1 MTTQNTQK
9 RGFDVTYVNDFV
21 QRQIA
26 GAKGPKGNGRPFIF
40 DVRNFKLDTQND
52 GTIIQTYLLFGGV
65 PPKALH
71 EKLEAVGFK
80 VRRRPASWTGKDDKV
95 HPVNGSPYELY
106 AVYYNT
112 EQAPTKEQA
121 TLIASL
127 LFKTLNAVKDKGVSF
142 LLPNWDAVDKNWDTR
157 QDWLDICTV
166 EPEEAQSPTAATAT
180 IDMNDVDLDDM
191 F

>member
-1 MTTQNTQK
+1 MATQNTQQ
-9 RGFDVTYVNDFV
+9 RTFDVNYCNDFV

-26 GAKGPKGNGRPFIF
+26 GAKGTKGNGRPFIF
-40 DVRNFKLDTQND
+40 DVRNFKLDTRSD

-71 EKLEAVGFK
+71 EKLEAAGFK

-95 HPVNGSPYELY
+95 HPVDGSKYELY

-112 EQAPTKEQA
+112 EPAPTQEQA
-121 TLIASL
+121 KLIASL
-127 LFKTLNAVKDKGVSF
+127 MYKTLNAVKDKGVSF
-142 LLPNWDAVDKNWDTR
+142 LLPSWDAVDNNWGDR
-157 QDWLDICTV
+157 KDWLNICTV
-166 EPEEAQSPTAATAT
+166 EPEEEQPAAATST